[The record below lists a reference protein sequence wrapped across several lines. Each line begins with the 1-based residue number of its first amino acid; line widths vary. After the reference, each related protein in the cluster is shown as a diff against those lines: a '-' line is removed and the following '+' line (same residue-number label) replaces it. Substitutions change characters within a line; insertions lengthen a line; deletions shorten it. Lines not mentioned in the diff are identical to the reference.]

1 MSARLFLS
9 VFSLLLIAC
18 GSMLKEKRRQGYA
31 EIVQTFSDGTLR
43 ARDSDSSFRFMTR
56 RWYLGEFVIE
66 ERIRRNFSDLSASW
80 NDEPVCFLLKDLSKN
95 KGFEFLS
102 LTDSASPVS
111 SFSLHDS
118 VELVSGTGY
127 DGKSR
132 YSPPYLSPGRWLSD
146 TVIAGQRYRRFAA
159 DMQLENGKKL
169 TDLYFL
175 RCDIDSFFRDFFNPI
190 DSISSAAGCIVTR
203 METRDSI
210 SAAGFFMTVDVRFIR
225 SVLTSQERETFES
238 WIRQIKLY

>member
-1 MSARLFLS
+1 
-9 VFSLLLIAC
+9 
-18 GSMLKEKRRQGYA
+18 
-31 EIVQTFSDGTLR
+31 
-43 ARDSDSSFRFMTR
+43 
-56 RWYLGEFVIE
+56 
-66 ERIRRNFSDLSASW
+66 
-80 NDEPVCFLLKDLSKN
+80 
-95 KGFEFLS
+95 
-102 LTDSASPVS
+102 
-111 SFSLHDS
+111 
-118 VELVSGTGY
+118 
-127 DGKSR
+127 
-132 YSPPYLSPGRWLSD
+132 
-146 TVIAGQRYRRFAA
+146 
-159 DMQLENGKKL
+159 MQLENAKKL